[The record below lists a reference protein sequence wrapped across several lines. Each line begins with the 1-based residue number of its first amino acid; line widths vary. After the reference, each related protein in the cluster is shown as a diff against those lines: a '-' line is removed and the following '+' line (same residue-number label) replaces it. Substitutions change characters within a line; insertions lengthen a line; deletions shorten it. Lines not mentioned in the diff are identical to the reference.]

1 MVEEQEEEQEEEVEE
16 KVEDKGGREVTQAR
30 VQLHQMQPTG
40 NHSTPFKLV
49 LGALQS
55 IAQIVL
61 YLETKSGG
69 LLFQPV
75 QKAKNYVG
83 FFINLWSL
91 WQQASMK
98 QKVEDF
104 TPILSIYFRLLQDI
118 FYKSSQDS
126 KRRSQKQKLNMR
138 HCDRNFILPLI
149 CC

>member
-1 MVEEQEEEQEEEVEE
+1 MEE
-16 KVEDKGGREVTQAR
+16 KVEELEDKGGREVTQAR

-75 QKAKNYVG
+75 QTIQVDQK
-83 FFINLWSL
+83 FFGRQKIVPFVVA
-91 WQQASMK
+91 QSMK
-98 QKVEDF
+98 QISVRPHAHTVHVVKI
-104 TPILSIYFRLLQDI
+104 TKGYIL
-118 FYKSSQDS
+118 
-126 KRRSQKQKLNMR
+126 
-138 HCDRNFILPLI
+138 
-149 CC
+149 